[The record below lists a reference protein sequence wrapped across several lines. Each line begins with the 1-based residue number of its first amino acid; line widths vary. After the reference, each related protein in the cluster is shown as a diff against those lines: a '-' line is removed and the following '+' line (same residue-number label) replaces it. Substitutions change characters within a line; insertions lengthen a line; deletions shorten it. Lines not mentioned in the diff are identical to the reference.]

1 MDLTHAIPCPKQALL
16 LGPRMLVGA
25 PMTVIVSLI
34 RVGITQS
41 QVVGAREWLPESG
54 EYEGQKHSIRDQND
68 LL

>member
-1 MDLTHAIPCPKQALL
+1 
-16 LGPRMLVGA
+16 
-25 PMTVIVSLI
+25 MTVIVSLI

-54 EYEGQKHSIRDQND
+54 EYGGQKHSIRDQND